1 MSNYRKLIVAILGA
15 VVLGL
20 QGAMT
25 DGSMSVAEW
34 VVLGA
39 AILNA
44 FGTWLVPETELLATA
59 KTWVN
64 GLVLGAGVV
73 VPLLPDGLTQ
83 QEIWTVAIAVL
94 TGAGVLAAH
103 NHPTDIAGR

>member
-1 MSNYRKLIVAILGA
+1 MSNYWKLAAAILGA
-15 VVLGL
+15 VVFAL
-20 QGAMT
+20 QGALT
-25 DGSMSVAEW
+25 DSSMSVAEW

-39 AILNA
+39 AVLNV
-44 FGTWLVPETELLATA
+44 FGTWLVPETELLKAA

-94 TGAGVLAAH
+94 TGAGVLAAS
-103 NHPTDIAGR
+103 NNPAGVTGR